1 MNPGETGK
9 IQIALQ
15 TTECVL
21 YGPIDAT
28 IYVIVNGKRNL
39 TADYAITLKADLK
52 EDFSAL
58 TVEERQQ
65 APILEVADKIQLGTV
80 KVGKK
85 LTSKITLSNVGVN
98 PMLVRRVISNDSHLT
113 VIAPK
118 SAIKGGKKADLKLE
132 LNAQELSAGNYS
144 RVITLITND
153 PAHAVVRLYI
163 DWVVE

>member
-1 MNPGETGK
+1 MGKASFYNIGEIYYEKSDST
-9 IQIALQ
+9 IAFKAEI
-15 TTECVL
+15 TAHK
-21 YGPIDAT
+21 PI
-28 IYVIVNGKRNL
+28 
-39 TADYAITLKADLK
+39 
-52 EDFSAL
+52 
-58 TVEERQQ
+58 
-65 APILEVADKIQLGTV
+65 
-80 KVGKK
+80 
-85 LTSKITLSNVGVN
+85 
-98 PMLVRRVISNDSHLT
+98 T